1 MPDEQALRGRMSDS
15 FNRCYYPLG
24 YKRQLAAIA
33 ASGDRVELLKRITV
47 PTCIIHGR
55 CDVLVPVEGGIDT
68 ARHIKHAT
76 LEIIDGMGHDLPRP
90 LYGQFIDLITDNANK
105 AA

>member
-1 MPDEQALRGRMSDS
+1 M
-15 FNRCYYPLG
+15 G

-33 ASGDRVELLKRITV
+33 ACGDRVELLRRITV
-47 PTCIIHGR
+47 PTCVIHGR
-55 CDVLVPVEGGIDT
+55 SDVLVPVEGGIDT

-76 LEIIDGMGHDLPRP
+76 LEVIDGMGHDLPQP
-90 LYGQFIDLITDNANK
+90 LYSQFIGLITDNANK